1 MSGINPAAFGRQR
14 KKQAEPTRKRA
25 EEPPSPE
32 VPPIVYEGRPRD
44 WFTDE
49 QTQRAAMHAHMRCLA
64 SEDDRIR
71 MRAVEVFY
79 DRAWGKPRAE
89 GDVLEGSKP
98 GPVRSLAATHDAL
111 EEVLGQLVGDLHERV
126 QRGGRGAALVAE
138 AEKGARVLEEL
149 LARRKEASAMAG
161 LQGASAADLVQ
172 RLAEQMP
179 AAELATLRKNLARLA
194 EAKGD
199 VQ

>member
-14 KKQAEPTRKRA
+14 KKQPESTRSRSESA
-25 EEPPSPE
+25 PPE
-32 VPPIVYEGRPRD
+32 VPPVVYEGRPRD
-44 WFTDE
+44 WFADE
-49 QTQRAAMHAHMRCLA
+49 QAQRSALHALFRCLA
-64 SEDDRIR
+64 SEDDKTRLA
-71 MRAVEVFY
+71 AVKEFF
-79 DRAWGKPRAE
+79 DRAWGKPRSE
-89 GDVLEGSKP
+89 GDVLEGGRP
-98 GPVRSLAATHDAL
+98 GPARSLAATHDAL
-111 EEVLGQLVGDLHERV
+111 EEVLGQLVGDLQERV
-126 QRGGRGAALVAE
+126 RRGGRGAALVAE

-194 EAKGD
+194 ETKGD
-199 VQ
+199 MQ

>member
-14 KKQAEPTRKRA
+14 KAKPEPTRKRA
-25 EEPPSPE
+25 EEPPPPE

-49 QTQRAAMHAHMRCLA
+49 QSQRAAVTALMRCIA
-64 SEDDRIR
+64 SGDPKISLD
-71 MRAVEVFY
+71 AVKVFF

-98 GPVRSLAATHDAL
+98 GPARSLAATHDAL
-111 EEVLGQLVGDLHERV
+111 EEVLGQLVGDLQERV
-126 QRGGRGAALVAE
+126 RRGGRGASLVAE
-138 AEKGARVLEEL
+138 VEKAARVYEEL
-149 LARRKEASAMAG
+149 LARRKDASAMAG

-179 AAELATLRKNLARLA
+179 AAELAALRQNLARLA